1 MIRIAIVDDEKEQAV
16 MLSTCVSVFF
26 QERNLEYRI
35 FPFFCGEDL
44 LSCNIPIDV
53 AFLDIQMNGINGIET
68 AQRLRA
74 WNKWVALIYITSY
87 DSYIQK
93 AMTIHPFAYLTKP
106 TEKVAIFQ
114 VLDEYLSFQRSITNA
129 MPKEYFQL
137 STENSCKYVEMSDI
151 YYFCYVQDRT
161 VRVQMRKE
169 YYIIKDSITNVYG
182 IINHDY
188 FLMPNPSFL
197 VNIQHIREIDGKN
210 KKLVMEN
217 DDVILISRR
226 RYGEVFDALN
236 RYMTNGD
243 F

>member
-1 MIRIAIVDDEKEQAV
+1 MIRIAIVDDEKEQVV

-53 AFLDIQMNGINGIET
+53 AFLHIQMNGINGIET

-129 MPKEYFQL
+129 KCLIFIIFAMCRIARFG
-137 STENSCKYVEMSDI
+137 CKCEKNIISSK
-151 YYFCYVQDRT
+151 T
-161 VRVQMRKE
+161 VSQM
-169 YYIIKDSITNVYG
+169 
-182 IINHDY
+182 
-188 FLMPNPSFL
+188 
-197 VNIQHIREIDGKN
+197 
-210 KKLVMEN
+210 
-217 DDVILISRR
+217 
-226 RYGEVFDALN
+226 
-236 RYMTNGD
+236 YMVL
-243 F
+243 